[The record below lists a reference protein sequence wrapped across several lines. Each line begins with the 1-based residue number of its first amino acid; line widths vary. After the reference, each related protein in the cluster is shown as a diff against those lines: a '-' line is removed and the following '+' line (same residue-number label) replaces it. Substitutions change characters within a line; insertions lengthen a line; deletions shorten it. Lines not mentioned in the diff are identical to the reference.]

1 MISVALLVSAW
12 IEILQATFRP
22 FVIDVALLVSAWIE
36 IEQAMHSTPPVARR
50 TPREC
55 VD

>member
-1 MISVALLVSAW
+1 MESVALLVSAW
-12 IEILQATFRP
+12 IEICAFGWLTGSG
-22 FVIDVALLVSAWIE
+22 VVALLVSAWIE
-36 IEQAMHSTPPVARR
+36 MKKPKFTSEHLGR

>member
-1 MISVALLVSAW
+1 MRGLKHFCDMPMINTMIVALLVSAW
-12 IEILQATFRP
+12 IETP
-22 FVIDVALLVSAWIE
+22 FEAGDNVEIDG
-36 IEQAMHSTPPVARR
+36 R

>member
-1 MISVALLVSAW
+1 MSAWIEIPLPARGVYFGRVALLVSAW
-12 IEILQATFRP
+12 IEIKVIAGYLQKA
-22 FVIDVALLVSAWIE
+22 AG
-36 IEQAMHSTPPVARR
+36 R